1 MSGVAGLVLAGG
13 AGKRFGGPKA
23 LAQLGAERLVD
34 RAVRT
39 LLDGGVAAAYV
50 VAGAVPLDVP
60 GAVVVDSPDWR
71 SGIGSSLRAGLA
83 ALPSDV
89 VAVVVVLVDQPGL
102 TGEAVRRVA
111 AGVDRPGGLASAT
124 YDGVLGHPVAL
135 GREHWAGVAGTALG
149 DTGARPYLLARPEVV
164 VRVECGDVASPEDV
178 DVPADLERFGRAT
191 R

>member
-1 MSGVAGLVLAGG
+1 VSAVAGLVLAAG

-23 LAQLGAERLVD
+23 VAALGAERLVD

-39 LLDGGVAAAYV
+39 LLDGGVAPAYV
-50 VAGAVPLDVP
+50 VSGAVSLDVP
-60 GAVVVDSPDWR
+60 GAVVVDNPDWR

-89 VAVVVVLVDQPGL
+89 VAAVVVLVDQPGL
-102 TGEAVRRVA
+102 TAEAVRRVA
-111 AGVDRPGGLASAT
+111 ASVEGPGGLASAT

-135 GREHWAGVAGTALG
+135 GRDHWAGAAGMALG

-164 VRVECGDVASPEDV
+164 VRVECGDVASAEDV